1 MLFAYLELW
10 MLSQMLHMQLSS
22 MPIDVKEKDET
33 HEVTKQVEERRLK
46 KGAEEGKA
54 RLAD

>member
-33 HEVTKQVEERRLK
+33 HEVTKQVQERRLK
-46 KGAEEGKA
+46 KGEEEGKA